1 MNRKLF
7 FLITIVILSALL
19 LSACERPAT
28 KSPVDTKTEGDE
40 IPFPAST
47 QSEII
52 ADILA
57 GTQTAQALTPVAATQ
72 PPEQQATAAAPT
84 ESAPAVNTP
93 QPTAVPPTPAPP
105 EEEEPDTWEPTPG
118 RPSTYVVKPD
128 EFPFC
133 IARRFNV
140 SPADLLSINGLSM
153 DSYIVPGF
161 VLTIPQSGEFGEGR
175 ARQAHPTDYT
185 VQAGDTIG
193 KIACYFGDVD
203 PNGIYAING
212 LSEGAQLQPGQVLH
226 IP

>member
-1 MNRKLF
+1 MSRKLF
-7 FLITIVILSALL
+7 TFITIIILAALL

-28 KSPVDTKTEGDE
+28 KSPLTTKTDGDE

-57 GTQTAQALTPVAATQ
+57 GTQTAQALTPASATEAPAA
-72 PPEQQATAAAPT
+72 QATAVPT
-84 ESAPAVNTP
+84 EKPPAEST
-93 QPTAVPPTPAPP
+93 QPTAAAPTPAPP
-105 EEEEPDTWEPTPG
+105 EEEEPTVWEPTPG
-118 RPSTYVVKPD
+118 RPATYIIKED

-153 DSYIVPGF
+153 DSYVVPGF
-161 VLTIPQSGEFGEGR
+161 TLTIPQSGEFGEGS
-175 ARQAHPTDYT
+175 ARQPHPTDYT

-203 PNGIYAING
+203 PNGIYALNG
-212 LSEGAQLQPGQVLH
+212 LSEGAVLQPGQVLH